1 MLVRLLPLA
10 ALASAT
16 AVLVVSACSGSES
29 GGSGGSGG
37 TAGHGG
43 SKSSGGSSSTQGGST
58 SKAGTSAVAGTTAGG
73 SSNGGADSSPGGVA
87 GEPTAA
93 AGETSLGGAA
103 GGDGNLGAGGAGAC
117 KIAVAEQALAPG
129 NHVTL
134 CSDVTYATNPP
145 SSGNHYGVW
154 ADFGVYDFALP
165 RGFWVHNLEHGAVVV
180 TYNCPGGCADEV
192 AAATAWLGKLTVDA
206 ACPGGTPRALL
217 VPDPKLDVRWAAS
230 SWGYTLRSDC
240 FDAEAF
246 GAFYTAHAGM
256 PPAPEIPVCSTGT
269 NFRDPKNDAC
279 GANQ

>member
-1 MLVRLLPLA
+1 MLARLLPVG

-16 AVLVVSACSGSES
+16 VLLIVSACSGSDANDS
-29 GGSGGSGG
+29 AGSQ
-37 TAGHGG
+37 GHGG
-43 SKSSGGSSSTQGGST
+43 SNENGGSKSTQGGSAN
-58 SKAGTSAVAGTTAGG
+58 KAGTNATAGTTSAGG
-73 SSNGGADSSPGGVA
+73 AAGADSSLGGGA
-87 GEPTAA
+87 GESSGT

-103 GGDGNLGAGGAGAC
+103 GGDGNSNAGGAATC
-117 KIAVAEQALAPG
+117 QVVVAEQALAAG

-145 SSGNHYGVW
+145 SSGEHYPVW
-154 ADFGVYDFALP
+154 ADFGAYDFALP

-192 AAATAWLGKLTVDA
+192 AAATAWLGTLTVDA
-206 ACPGGTPRALL
+206 SCPGGTPRALL

-230 SWGYTLRSDC
+230 SWGYTLRADC

-246 GAFYTAHAGM
+246 GAFYKAHAGM
-256 PPAPEIPVCSTGT
+256 PPAPETPVCSTGT